1 MRTTR
6 KLEAEWR
13 KVLWRSVGTGAKVD
27 KSSAGLVWAA
37 DSVSAFY
44 RGPKKILKIR
54 EMNGLQ
60 VSRLAPS
67 ENGPQHGE
75 IQKPKCA

>member
-13 KVLWRSVGTGAKVD
+13 KVLRRSVGTGAKVD

-37 DSVSAFY
+37 DSVSAVH
-44 RGPKKILKIR
+44 RGLKKTWKIK
-54 EMNGLQ
+54 EING
-60 VSRLAPS
+60 S
-67 ENGPQHGE
+67 
-75 IQKPKCA
+75 